1 MASEKKQ
8 VLVVEDDYAFRWALV
23 VELEKRGVDV
33 DVAENGREAMVLLER
48 NAYEIVL
55 LDLQLP
61 RVSGE
66 DIVAHIAAAPQRPRV
81 LIVTG
86 YPEIAMSMSAERPEL
101 IARTYVKPVNVATVT
116 EDLLRELNAA

>member
-1 MASEKKQ
+1 MANKKQ

-33 DVAENGREAMVLLER
+33 DVAENGREAMALLGK
-48 NAYEIVL
+48 NDYQIVL
-55 LDLQLP
+55 LDLKLP

-66 DIVAHIAAAPQRPRV
+66 DIVAHIATSPQRPRV

-86 YPEIAMSMSAERPEL
+86 YPEIAQTVQDERPEL
-101 IARTYVKPVNVATVT
+101 VARTYVKPVNVTTVT
-116 EDLLRELNAA
+116 EDLLRDLSAA